1 MAIGNKYQ
9 HHILTRAQFE
19 QLSPSAD
26 SLYFVAETDGR
37 ISLYKG
43 SVLVSNSFFVVA
55 SLPSAGILGRLYLN
69 TADGLF
75 WYYTG
80 TAWKRVAEKVVTT
93 QLSGAS
99 SDEEVPSAKLVWT
112 TMQSLI
118 AEAVSGVAGAVHP
131 PVQSLTE
138 LAALDD
144 MTDKMVCL
152 AEDTGALYRYD
163 AESSATADADAV
175 IAPVS
180 GSGRWIKV
188 RGSLAVNSTYFSW
201 DGENLTLNPDW
212 LDTLGSGGNVSL
224 SNSLPVA
231 LAATAS
237 AGTATAAARA
247 DHVHPTTGLALDEDV
262 RWHTY

>member
-19 QLSPSAD
+19 QLSPSSD

-112 TMQSLI
+112 TMQSII

-163 AESSATADADAV
+163 AESSATADGDAV

-188 RGSLAVNSTYFSW
+188 RGSLAVNSTYFVW
-201 DGENLTLNPDW
+201 NGEQLTLNPAW
-212 LDTLGSGGNVSL
+212 VGTLGGSDVALTNDV
-224 SNSLPVA
+224 PVA

-237 AGTATAAARA
+237 AGTATTAARA